1 MADEE
6 ESSNGGAR
14 KVDAGV
20 RTPTWRETPGVIE
33 VKLDVT
39 DPASVAAAA
48 ARCGDT
54 TLLINNAGI
63 VRLNADSLDPLMTDL
78 SREIFETNYYGAI
91 RACQIFAPVIAGNGG
106 GAGIN
111 VLSDAV
117 WLSRP
122 PLAAYRSEEH
132 TSDLQ
137 SLMRIS
143 YAVFFL
149 TKQKEQHTSNTH

>member
-106 GAGIN
+106 GAVIN

-122 PLAAYRSEEH
+122 PLAAYTRSEERRVGQECVSTCRSRWSPDH
-132 TSDLQ
+132 
-137 SLMRIS
+137 
-143 YAVFFL
+143 
-149 TKQKEQHTSNTH
+149 